1 MKKIILL
8 SFISAM
14 GIIAC
19 SKKTVPTTGTSTPE
33 KSETKTETV
42 KSDTDM
48 RPATAEKIQADIE
61 AKKKEE
67 EKQGRTP
74 PPMTMMDNGKNVFVT
89 KCGKCHALKN
99 TGDYTANQWDGILK
113 AMAPKAKLSG
123 DETRQVEA
131 YIKANAKQ

>member
-1 MKKIILL
+1 
-8 SFISAM
+8 
-14 GIIAC
+14 
-19 SKKTVPTTGTSTPE
+19 
-33 KSETKTETV
+33 
-42 KSDTDM
+42 
-48 RPATAEKIQADIE
+48 
-61 AKKKEE
+61 
-67 EKQGRTP
+67 
-74 PPMTMMDNGKNVFVT
+74 MTMMDNGKNVFVT